1 MFGGKGNTFALT
13 VQRFAESVKRRHPM
27 LSSTMIKQASVRP
40 GATSTPDALHPI
52 SFGLSV
58 LSTFA
63 IAAITF
69 ASIHLFMPWLASQ
82 GYSPLDSMLAAHLV
96 PMALLFTAA
105 LVAYHK
111 VERNPLTWNAFS
123 ARCRYP
129 RLRFRDVLW
138 GLGLFAIA
146 SLGYGIVSQIGNLL
160 IAQGILPVP
169 QSIPGLMDPRVA
181 KTLALYDQ
189 MAGGTIRGNWGVAAL
204 YFVMLFFNIAG
215 EEFWWRGYLL
225 PRQELTHGRW
235 AWLVQGLLWTLFHV
249 FKWWDV
255 IGLLP
260 VCLIITF
267 SAQRMKNNWPAF
279 IAHYLVNGM
288 GFVLVLA
295 AVLGVL

>member
-1 MFGGKGNTFALT
+1 MFGVGKHTFAPAL
-13 VQRFAESVKRRHPM
+13 QRFVGFAKGGIPM
-27 LSSTMIKQASVRP
+27 ASSAATTQVSVR
-40 GATSTPDALHPI
+40 TDAISVPRELRPI

-58 LSTFA
+58 VLTFA
-63 IAAITF
+63 IAAMTF
-69 ASIHLFMPWLASQ
+69 ASIHLFMPWLATQ
-82 GYSPLDSMLAAHLV
+82 GYSPFDSMLAAHLV

-105 LVAYHK
+105 LVAFHK
-111 VERNPLTWNAFS
+111 VERHPLTWKAFGV
-123 ARCRYP
+123 RFRYP

-138 GLGLFAIA
+138 GLGLFVIA
-146 SLGYGIVSQIGNLL
+146 SLAYGMVSVIGNLL
-160 IAQGILPVP
+160 IGQGIIPVP
-169 QSIPGLMDPRVA
+169 QGLPGVMDPRVA
-181 KTLALYDQ
+181 RSLAMYDQ
-189 MAGGTIRGNWGVAAL
+189 MAGGTIRGNWGIAAL

-215 EEFWWRGYLL
+215 EELWWRGYLL

-235 AWLVQGLLWTLFHV
+235 AWLVQGLLWTMFHV

-267 SAQRMKNNWPAF
+267 SAQRMRNNWPAF